1 MSLTLASAIYP
12 GETKTIDNTLNDLN
26 LTWSIQDNDTM
37 INGLVVKITLEK
49 INITFP
55 GDMPPYSFNILFQ
68 SEEYEEEIV
77 VPVHHSSGG
86 GSSSYSYNFYI
97 IDNVSGK
104 DYGEGSNYPRYHLEK
119 DIPEEEL
126 IINEETPFNR
136 LQEKTN
142 MEEISQ
148 EGGKLGITGAAIGF
162 TKTNLGK
169 ATSIF
174 ILVLVIFGIILT
186 LVYLGNKNRK

>member
-68 SEEYEEEIV
+68 SEEYEEEV
-77 VPVHHSSGG
+77 VASVYHSSGG
-86 GSSSYSYNFYI
+86 GSSSSSSSSI
-97 IDNVSGK
+97 IYVVDNVSGK
-104 DYGEGSNYPRYHLEK
+104 DYGDASKYPTYNDKEIAKEDL
-119 DIPEEEL
+119 PEEEQITIEL
-126 IINEETPFNR
+126 ITEEGKLHWILWLLGGVLILLTIYFIFSRNKSHSLVEEEHTNEE
-136 LQEKTN
+136 
-142 MEEISQ
+142 
-148 EGGKLGITGAAIGF
+148 
-162 TKTNLGK
+162 NL
-169 ATSIF
+169 S
-174 ILVLVIFGIILT
+174 
-186 LVYLGNKNRK
+186 